1 MLTVDRHGLP
11 SALAER
17 LTDEVRASFAET
29 PREGRF
35 KFLAQALNLDEA
47 ALLAEVHKTGT
58 ISTEEY
64 VDKGTRLVAAVPL
77 SLRNRL
83 EKACVTAATPFS
95 AADVTAKEPVK
106 SHSAP

>member
-1 MLTVDRHGLP
+1 MTPCAVLAI
-11 SALAER
+11 SAR
-17 LTDEVRASFAET
+17 D
-29 PREGRF
+29 GR
-35 KFLAQALNLDEA
+35 NLDKLRKEIEAVLVRMSIQVECVLPYAEA